1 MPELPEA
8 ETIARQLRA
17 RLLGATITE
26 CRVARAD
33 IVREGLSTLA
43 WYRGAR
49 LVSAKR
55 LGKSVG
61 LEAERSGETRY
72 LVFELGMTGLLF
84 FTLLDPSYR
93 KHTHLT
99 LSLTGSVPALDY
111 WNPRRFGRVY
121 LLDVPGL
128 ARFATRRFGYDP
140 LAVPW
145 EDFRAVVA
153 RRRGRLKALLMHQP
167 VIAGIGNI
175 YANEILYRARLHPD
189 RVASRL
195 RVAAVAI
202 LYRVMREVMTEAI
215 QAGGSSVLDFLCTDG
230 TKSDFRKDHQY

>member
-1 MPELPEA
+1 MGCRIRTRSSRSPCAGLGRRRSPTWKALFASSASCVRSGTEAMPELPEA
-8 ETIARQLRA
+8 ETIARQLSA

-33 IVREGLSTLA
+33 IVREGLSTLP

-49 LVSAKR
+49 LVSARR

-99 LSLTGSVPALDY
+99 LSLPGSVPALY
-111 WNPRRFGRVY
+111 SWNPRQFGLVY
-121 LLDVPGL
+121 LLDGPGL
-128 ARFATRRFGYDP
+128 ARFAKRRFGCDP
-140 LAVPW
+140 FTGSWGDV
-145 EDFRAVVA
+145 RGGVG
-153 RRRGRLKALLMHQP
+153 RRPGRLKALPMRP
-167 VIAGIGNI
+167 PGIAG
-175 YANEILYRARLHPD
+175 
-189 RVASRL
+189 L
-195 RVAAVAI
+195 RNN
-202 LYRVMREVMTEAI
+202 
-215 QAGGSSVLDFLCTDG
+215 
-230 TKSDFRKDHQY
+230 